1 MCSLDCHFLY
11 GMGSLQE
18 EMNLG
23 HVLRKYR
30 LMSELSVRSMAEVV
44 GLNASTY
51 SRLERGEIMDGDT
64 LASVLRW
71 LLERV

>member
-1 MCSLDCHFLY
+1 MR
-11 GMGSLQE
+11 
-18 EMNLG
+18 LG

-30 LMSELSVRSMAEVV
+30 LMMEISVRTMADNV

-51 SRLERGEIMDGDT
+51 SRLERGEAMDGDT
-64 LASVLRW
+64 LASVMRW